1 MCLIV
6 HVFDCPCVHLC
17 PYLSIDCLPIHLST
31 SWSVQLTA
39 NLLSTFS
46 SLSFPSPNAYTG
58 WKFNHWELKVHYLSV
73 HLCPCVWLSMCPSL
87 SISVYRLSA
96 CPFVYQLV
104 CPADCYLAQFVA
116 MPRVGGKKATIA
128 NSQAMERVKG
138 MLEQFQEFLF
148 DR

>member
-1 MCLIV
+1 
-6 HVFDCPCVHLC
+6 
-17 PYLSIDCLPIHLST
+17 
-31 SWSVQLTA
+31 
-39 NLLSTFS
+39 
-46 SLSFPSPNAYTG
+46 
-58 WKFNHWELKVHYLSV
+58 
-73 HLCPCVWLSMCPSL
+73 MCPSL